1 MGELLRTGLNGSA
14 LAGLLS
20 GLALLDAPASRP
32 SFVHG
37 MGRWLGWADAIPL
50 AAALNTPW
58 LGATTPSRRAWAAG
72 AAEREFERVR
82 AALLRSI
89 DDATGSA
96 YCRRRGPTADDS
108 DFDSHRQRYVALQ
121 QAMHAAIEPLRAQ
134 LRAAVAQRSPESGRL
149 AALDAVM
156 AQVLA
161 PREQQLLGL
170 MPTLLEPH
178 FERLRRSAGGA
189 PPAQWL
195 APFRDDMR
203 RLLHAELE
211 LRLQPVLGLID
222 TLRSPPQGSS

>member
-20 GLALLDAPASRP
+20 GLALLDGPASRP

-58 LGATTPSRRAWAAG
+58 HGATTPSRRASAAG

-89 DDATGSA
+89 DDAIGTAGS
-96 YCRRRGPTADDS
+96 RGRGPTADDS
-108 DFDSHRQRYVALQ
+108 DFDGHRQRYVALQ

-134 LRAAVAQRSPESGRL
+134 LREAVAQQSHETGRL

-156 AQVLA
+156 ARVLA

-178 FERLRRSAGGA
+178 FERLRRAAQDA
-189 PPAQWL
+189 PPTQWL
-195 APFRDDMR
+195 ALFRRDMQ

-211 LRLQPVLGLID
+211 LRLQPVQGLID
-222 TLRSPPQGSS
+222 ALRSQPQGSP